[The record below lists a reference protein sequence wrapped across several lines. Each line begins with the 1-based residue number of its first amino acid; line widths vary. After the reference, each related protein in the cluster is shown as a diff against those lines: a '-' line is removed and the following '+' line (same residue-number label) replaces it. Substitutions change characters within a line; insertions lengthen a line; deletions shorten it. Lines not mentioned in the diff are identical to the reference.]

1 MSNKNHPNL
10 NTIGLAVDILRAYYK
25 RLKGQT
31 HENNCVD
38 INSTIQSFVEKVE
51 EKLDHYILYRGKGGV
66 ERSGTI
72 GPNIINPS
80 SDKHKKQLI
89 RLTTFLELDSVEYK
103 DLGNSEIY
111 VLTKDNRKLTIRASG
126 NQHDGGFLTVGEE
139 K

>member
-25 RLKGQT
+25 RLKGQA

-38 INSTIQSFVEKVE
+38 INSTIQSFIEKIE
-51 EKLDHYILYRGKGGV
+51 DELNHYILYCGKGGV

-72 GPNIINPS
+72 GPDIINPG
-80 SDKHKKQLI
+80 SDKHKEQLI
-89 RLTTFLELDSVEYK
+89 RLATLLELDSVEYI
-103 DLGNSEIY
+103 DLDKSEAYI
-111 VLTKDNRKLTIRASG
+111 LIKDNRKLTIRASG